1 MFNCS
6 LLFYHSGSSLFVNL
20 RNRGIKSR
28 TISIKLN
35 SKISIEDND
44 KSNMTVKG
52 IVMRGNKTNAE
63 VAFLE
68 ELL

>member
-20 RNRGIKSR
+20 RNRGIKSM
-28 TISIKLN
+28 TTSIKHN
-35 SKISIEDND
+35 SKSSVEDND
-44 KSNMTVKG
+44 KSKMTVKG
-52 IVMRGNKTNAE
+52 IVMSGNKTNAE

-68 ELL
+68 VLL